1 VHSYKIF
8 RASVLRV
15 LAIFLLVAVLLPA
28 PAFSLDSED
37 SQIFI
42 SGFNAYQRKD
52 FSTAIESM
60 STLLKKYPDTPL
72 KDMAIFWLA
81 RANYKAGHQQEAA
94 KYMAQFFQEYPD
106 SPLKGTVEEGLAALA
121 ERYLKGETIEAT
133 PKAVAKAPASEK
145 GTAEK
150 IAAEKAAAEKVA
162 AEKVAAEKVAAE
174 KVAAEKVAA
183 EKVAAEKA
191 AAEKAAAEKAAVE
204 KVAAEIAAAEK
215 VAAEKAAA
223 EKAAAEKAAAEKAAA
238 EKVAAEKVAAEKVAA
253 EKVAAE
259 KAAAEKAAA
268 EKVAAEKVAAEKVAA
283 EKVAAEKVA
292 AEKVA
297 AEKAAAEK
305 VAAEKVAAE
314 KAAAE
319 KAAAEK
325 AAAEKAAAEKAAAEK
340 AAAEKVAAE
349 KVAAEKVA
357 AEKVAA
363 EKVAAEKVAAEK
375 AAAEKAAAEKAAAE
389 KVAAEKVAAEKVA
402 AEKAAAE
409 KAAAEKAAAEKAAA
423 EKAAAEKAAAE
434 KVAADKAATE
444 KARQQKMAALAAKLN
459 EEKRAKSAEMR
470 NLAIDAYKAVV
481 DRYPGT
487 PAASSATAKL
497 HQLGIE
503 YPILQ
508 AAASAPPQVEVSQVF
523 NLEVAQYADLD
534 IQFGP
539 ASESEEVGKRFII
552 PFTIVNTGNGSDSF
566 YLESGFPAEFDF
578 HFASSMTPDT
588 PINST
593 PNLAVGEKFRAVAVG
608 TIPRG
613 NIDGQRNI
621 YPIKIVSTFAREVSQ
636 SREIA
641 LVSSAPLLRAVVKND
656 KTKLLPGEKIS
667 YRISLL
673 NIGTAA
679 ARGVTLR
686 LNYPPQYEPV
696 GNLPSGFKQETRA
709 ALVLDGLQLKSGGN
723 NDYNVTFQL
732 KDEALAEQELFL
744 RADVINNDLEKKES
758 FVSSTS
764 VVQRVSGV
772 AARTTADKLVVI
784 PGQVIAIPLIVT
796 NTGNSR
802 EVYNIKAN
810 VPGNATYT
818 FFDDINRDGK
828 RQPNEPII
836 NHVGPLSPKEEA
848 YVVLEI
854 STPTSASDGTV
865 APLSVS
871 FEPEN
876 ATDKSAAVNLQLTY
890 SRPILE
896 LAMIAKGGRL
906 KPGEVSSLEL
916 NCVNRGSNMA
926 KQVTLQSIL
935 PSQMELVAADPVFT
949 RADSGIYTWRFDEL
963 GAGEKR
969 SIKVSYR
976 VKPGIAVG
984 TNMQM
989 KNLLNYQDQLGNRY

>member
-1 VHSYKIF
+1 
-8 RASVLRV
+8 
-15 LAIFLLVAVLLPA
+15 
-28 PAFSLDSED
+28 
-37 SQIFI
+37 
-42 SGFNAYQRKD
+42 
-52 FSTAIESM
+52 
-60 STLLKKYPDTPL
+60 
-72 KDMAIFWLA
+72 
-81 RANYKAGHQQEAA
+81 
-94 KYMAQFFQEYPD
+94 MAQFFQEYPD
-106 SPLKGTVEEGLAALA
+106 SPLRGTVEEGLAALA
-121 ERYLKGETIEAT
+121 QRYQKGETIEET
-133 PKAVAKAPASEK
+133 SKAVVKAPAPEK
-145 GTAEK
+145 VAVEKAAAEKVAAEKVAAEK
-150 IAAEKAAAEKVA
+150 IAAEKIAAEKVA

-183 EKVAAEKA
+183 EKVAAEK
-191 AAEKAAAEKAAVE
+191 V
-204 KVAAEIAAAEK
+204 
-215 VAAEKAAA
+215 
-223 EKAAAEKAAAEKAAA
+223 AA

-259 KAAAEKAAA
+259 KVGA

-292 AEKVA
+292 AEKFA
-297 AEKAAAEK
+297 AEKIAAEKIAAEKIAAERAAAEKIADEKIAAEKIAAERAAAEKIAAEKATAERAAAEK
-305 VAAEKVAAE
+305 VAAER
-314 KAAAE
+314 AAAE
-319 KAAAEK
+319 KAE
-325 AAAEKAAAEKAAAEK
+325 
-340 AAAEKVAAE
+340 
-349 KVAAEKVA
+349 
-357 AEKVAA
+357 
-363 EKVAAEKVAAEK
+363 
-375 AAAEKAAAEKAAAE
+375 
-389 KVAAEKVAAEKVA
+389 
-402 AEKAAAE
+402 
-409 KAAAEKAAAEKAAA
+409 
-423 EKAAAEKAAAE
+423 
-434 KVAADKAATE
+434 TE
-444 KARQQKMAALAAKLN
+444 RARQQKVAAIAAKVN
-459 EEKRAKSAEMR
+459 EEKQAKSAEMR
-470 NLAIDAYKAVV
+470 NQAIEAYKTVI
-481 DRYPGT
+481 DKFPGT
-487 PAASSATAKL
+487 AAASSASAKL

-503 YPILQ
+503 YPNLQ
-508 AAASAPPQVEVSQVF
+508 KAATAPQTGEVSQVF
-523 NLEVAQYADLD
+523 NLEVAQFADLD

-539 ASESEEVGKRFII
+539 TSESEEVGKRFII

-566 YLESGFPAEFDF
+566 YLESGFPPEFDF
-578 HFASSMTPDT
+578 HFASAMTPDI

-613 NIDGQRNI
+613 NIDGQRNVF
-621 YPIKIVSTFAREVSQ
+621 PIKIVSTFAREVSQ

-641 LVSSAPLLRAVVKND
+641 LVSAAPLLRAVVKND
-656 KTKLLPGEKIS
+656 KAKLLPGEKIS

-709 ALVLDGLQLKSGGN
+709 ALVLDGLQLKSGGS

-784 PGQVIAIPLIVT
+784 PGQVISIPLIVT

-802 EVYNIKAN
+802 EVYTIKAN

-818 FFDDINRDGK
+818 FFDDVNRDGK

-854 STPTSASDGTV
+854 STPTSANDGAV
-865 APLSVS
+865 APLSVV

-896 LAMIAKGGRL
+896 LAMLAKGGRL

-926 KQVTLQSIL
+926 KQVTLMSIL

-949 RADSGIYTWRFDEL
+949 KADSGVFTWRFDEL